1 MTKSKQS
8 GFTLIELMI
17 VVVVIGIIAAIAY
30 PAYTDYVR
38 KARRAEAKAELLELA
53 QIASKWRVMNPT
65 YIGAPVVPSSATDY
79 YDFTPTL
86 SPTNFTITATG
97 KNGQQNDTGCSVMNI
112 DESGVV
118 TPGNC

>member
-1 MTKSKQS
+1 MAKSKQS

-17 VVVVIGIIAAIAY
+17 VVAVIGIIAAIAY

-53 QIASKWRVMNPT
+53 QVQSKWRVTNPT
-65 YIGAPVVPSSATDY
+65 YGAPVVPSSATDY
-79 YDFTPTL
+79 YDFTSTL
-86 SPTNFTITATG
+86 SSASFTITATG
-97 KNGQQNDTGCSVMNI
+97 KNGQQNDTGCSVMSI
-112 DESGVV
+112 DETGVV